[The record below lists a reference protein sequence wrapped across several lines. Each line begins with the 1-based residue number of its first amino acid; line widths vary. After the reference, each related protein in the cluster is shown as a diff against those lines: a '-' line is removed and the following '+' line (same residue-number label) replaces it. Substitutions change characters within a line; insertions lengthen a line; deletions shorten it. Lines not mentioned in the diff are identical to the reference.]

1 MRLQVLV
8 SLMLV
13 VALPSMAADAR
24 WVGSWGASPAPP
36 MAAAPG
42 VEARRISP
50 TFANQTIVQALRLSA
65 GGQRLR
71 VRFTNEYGI
80 KPLAIGAARVTL
92 LTPEGGVIP
101 GSERVVTFSRAG
113 AATVPAGAP
122 LLSDPI
128 NLKTGNLARL
138 RVSLFL
144 PEETGLCTCHMTG
157 GDLVQVSPPGDWT
170 GRDLPPAS
178 GPAQYRA
185 FVSGIE
191 VETKS
196 PAAVIVALGDSITDG
211 YLATPGAN
219 RRWPDRLA
227 ERLVARYPNRSFGV
241 INAGIGGNRMLSDGV
256 VAVMGQSALTRFDRD
271 VLSVTGATHLIV
283 LEGVND
289 LGMRVGRPT
298 AQALIH
304 GYRQIVER
312 AHAQG
317 IKAVGATILPYEG
330 AAYFTP
336 EGEESRLAV
345 NDWIRKSGVFDAVID
360 LDAAIRDPAKPAR
373 MRSDW
378 HAGDWLHPNDAGYR
392 AMGDAVGLELFR

>member
-1 MRLQVLV
+1 M
-8 SLMLV
+8 
-13 VALPSMAADAR
+13 
-24 WVGSWGASPAPP
+24 
-36 MAAAPG
+36 
-42 VEARRISP
+42 
-50 TFANQTIVQALRLSA
+50 
-65 GGQRLR
+65 
-71 VRFTNEYGI
+71 
-80 KPLAIGAARVTL
+80 
-92 LTPEGGVIP
+92 
-101 GSERVVTFSRAG
+101 
-113 AATVPAGAP
+113 
-122 LLSDPI
+122 
-128 NLKTGNLARL
+128 ARL

-170 GRDLPPAS
+170 ARDLPPAS

-185 FVSGIE
+185 FVSGVE

-196 PAAVIVALGDSITDG
+196 PATVIVALGDSITDG

-227 ERLVARYPNRSFGV
+227 ERLVARYPNRSIGV
-241 INAGIGGNRMLSDGV
+241 INAGIGGNRMLSDGI

-289 LGMRVGRPT
+289 LGIRTGRPT

-304 GYRQIVER
+304 GYRQIIER

-317 IKAVGATILPYEG
+317 IKAIGVTILPYEG
-330 AAYFTP
+330 AAYFTH

-392 AMGDAVGLELFR
+392 AMGDAVDLTLFR